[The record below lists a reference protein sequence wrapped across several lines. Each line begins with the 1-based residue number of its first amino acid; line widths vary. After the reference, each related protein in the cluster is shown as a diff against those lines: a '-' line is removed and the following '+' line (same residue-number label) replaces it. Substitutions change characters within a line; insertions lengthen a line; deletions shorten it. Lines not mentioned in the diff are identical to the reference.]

1 MKAVCFDTPGKPDVM
16 RISKYEIPEIND
28 DQLLIEVKYAGVN
41 RPDII
46 QREGNYPAPPN
57 HSKILGL
64 EVSGYVHKIG
74 ANVKNFKKGD
84 KVAALVN
91 GGGYAEFCS
100 SDKETTFKIPKNIS
114 LKQAATIPECFFTVW
129 SNLILRGKLKEKQ
142 KVLVHGGTSGIGVA
156 AIQILQ
162 LYKSEIFTTVGTNE
176 KKKFCESLGVDN
188 VYNYKETDFFDEIK
202 KIENRGIDIILD
214 YVGGDYINKNI
225 NLLNSDGKLI
235 NIGFLNGSQVN
246 INLMKIMLK
255 RLTITGSTLRIREK
269 TYKAK
274 ILNDLKKI
282 VFPNFENGKI
292 KCYID
297 SVFKLKDVVSSHKY
311 LESGGHIGKIVLE
324 I

>member
-16 RISKYEIPEIND
+16 KISNCEIPEIND
-28 DQLLIEVKYAGVN
+28 DQILIEVKYAGVN

-46 QREGNYPAPPN
+46 QREGNYPAPPD

-114 LKQAATIPECFFTVW
+114 LKEAATIPECFFTVW

-156 AIQILQ
+156 AIQILK
-162 LYKSEIFTTVGTNE
+162 LYKSKYLQQLVQIR
-176 KKKFCESLGVDN
+176 
-188 VYNYKETDFFDEIK
+188 K
-202 KIENRGIDIILD
+202 KIL
-214 YVGGDYINKNI
+214 
-225 NLLNSDGKLI
+225 
-235 NIGFLNGSQVN
+235 
-246 INLMKIMLK
+246 
-255 RLTITGSTLRIREK
+255 
-269 TYKAK
+269 
-274 ILNDLKKI
+274 
-282 VFPNFENGKI
+282 
-292 KCYID
+292 
-297 SVFKLKDVVSSHKY
+297 
-311 LESGGHIGKIVLE
+311 
-324 I
+324 

>member
-1 MKAVCFDTPGKPDVM
+1 MKAVCFDNPGTPDVM
-16 RISKYEIPEIND
+16 KISNCEIPKIND
-28 DQLLIEVKYAGVN
+28 EQVLIEVKYAGVN
-41 RPDII
+41 RPDVI

-64 EVSGYVHKIG
+64 EVSGYVYKIG
-74 ANVKNFKKGD
+74 ANVERFKKGD

-100 SDKETTFKIPKNIS
+100 SDEETTFKIPQNVS
-114 LKQAATIPECFFTVW
+114 LKEAATIPECFFTVW
-129 SNLILRGKLKEKQ
+129 SNLIMRGKLREKQ

-162 LYKSEIFTTVGTNE
+162 LYKSEIFTTVGTN
-176 KKKFCESLGVDN
+176 KKKEFCESLGVQN
-188 VYNYKETDFFDEIK
+188 VFNYKETDFYNEIK
-202 KIENRGIDIILD
+202 KIEKKGIDIVLD
-214 YVGGDYINKNI
+214 YIGGDYINKNI
-225 NLLNSDGKLI
+225 NLLKSDGKLI

-246 INLMKIMLK
+246 INLMKIMLR

-269 TYKAK
+269 TYKGK

-311 LESGGHIGKIVLE
+311 LEAGGHIGKIVLE

>member
-1 MKAVCFDTPGKPDVM
+1 MKAVCFDTPGAPDVM
-16 RISKYEIPEIND
+16 KISNFEIPQIND
-28 DQLLIEVKYAGVN
+28 EQVLIEVKYAGVN
-41 RPDII
+41 RPDVI

-57 HSKILGL
+57 HSKVLGL
-64 EVSGYVHKIG
+64 EVSGYVYKIG
-74 ANVKNFKKGD
+74 ANVKKFKKGD

-91 GGGYAEFCS
+91 GGGYAEFCC
-100 SDKETTFKIPKNIS
+100 SDEETTFKIPQNLS
-114 LKQAATIPECFFTVW
+114 LKEAATIPECFFTVW
-129 SNLILRGKLKEKQ
+129 SNLIMRGKLKEKQ
-142 KVLVHGGTSGIGVA
+142 KVLIHGGTSGIGVA
-156 AIQILQ
+156 AIQILK
-162 LYKSEIFTTVGTNE
+162 LYKSKIFTTVGTNK
-176 KKKFCESLGVDN
+176 KKKFCENLGVHN
-188 VYNYKETDFFDEIK
+188 VFNYKETDFYEEIK
-202 KIENRGIDIILD
+202 KIENKGIDIVLD

-225 NLLNSDGKLI
+225 NLLKFDGKLI
-235 NIGFLNGSQVN
+235 NIGFLNGSHAN

-269 TYKAK
+269 KYKGK

-311 LESGGHIGKIVLE
+311 LEAGGHIGKIVLE